1 MFAPVKILVNSK
13 LFSVVIGTNPYM
25 SVLGGLKCLAGLV
38 CLVVGDVFVA
48 EVGVEDSWV
57 AGVVNVTAAVYFSAM

>member
-1 MFAPVKILVNSK
+1 MFAPAEILVNSK

-38 CLVVGDVFVA
+38 CLVVGDEGA
-48 EVGVEDSWV
+48 RV